1 MPKWLDRVEGALA
14 ADTERRTRA
23 VKAFTMPPF
32 WSDDG
37 ARVRLAASASMHP
50 DREVIGEGFEEFAS
64 SMFKA
69 NGPVHGCIAIR
80 ARVFSQARLL
90 FQRFQGGRPVELYG
104 GGDPGL
110 ALLERPWDR
119 GSTANLLTD
128 MEIDGSLAGNH
139 FAVMVD
145 QSGRIGRQAKR
156 EDGAF
161 LARMR
166 PDWCTLI
173 IHAPSGNPFNVDAR
187 VVALQYRPPG
197 MANDPLLLTRKEFSH
212 FAPMPDPLARFRG
225 MSWLTPIIRDV
236 TADVAYTTHA
246 TAFLKNGATPNLVV
260 KVGED
265 VEDEE
270 FKMFVA
276 QFKEDYEGAA
286 NAYKTLF
293 LAGGA
298 DVTPLSVDL
307 NQVALRQNQAALET
321 RIATA
326 AGVHVILAGFSEGL
340 GGSSLNEGNFGAARR
355 LFVDST
361 IRDLWGK
368 AAPALEIFAE
378 PTRAASRL
386 WYDARDIPFLRQD
399 AGDEATTFQT
409 QIIAIRQGVEA
420 GFIPDDM
427 VRAAKAAD
435 VSLLIGKHTGKVSV
449 QLRDPNAPEPG
460 AAPSTE
466 DNGTGADDEDATTMP
481 TLNGRTN
488 GNAPALTAR

>member
-1 MPKWLDRVEGALA
+1 MPKWLDRVEATLA
-14 ADTERRTRA
+14 DSDARRAKA

-32 WSDDG
+32 WADDG
-37 ARVRLAASASMHP
+37 ARVRLAASSSGP
-50 DREVIGEGFEEFAS
+50 DREMIGDGFAGYVDD
-64 SMFKA
+64 MFKS
-69 NGPVHGCIAIR
+69 NGPVFGCIALR
-80 ARVFSQARLL
+80 VRVFSQARLL

-119 GSTANLLTD
+119 GSTAHLLTD

-145 QSGRIGRQAKR
+145 QSGRIGVRAKR

-173 IHAPSGNPFNVDAR
+173 IHAPSGNPYNVDAR
-187 VVALQYRPPG
+187 VVALQYRFPG
-197 MANDPLLLTRKEFSH
+197 SGDDPLLLTRKEFSH
-212 FAPMPDPLARFRG
+212 FAPLPDPTARFRG
-225 MSWLTPIIRDV
+225 MSWMTPIIRDV
-236 TADVAYTTHA
+236 QADSAYTTHA
-246 TAFLKNGATPNLVV
+246 TAFLRNGATPNLVV

-270 FKMFVA
+270 FQKFVA
-276 QFKEDYEGAA
+276 QFKEDYVGAS

-298 DVTPLSVDL
+298 DVTPLSLDL
-307 NQVALRQNQAALET
+307 NQLALRESQAALET
-321 RIATA
+321 RIASA
-326 AGVHVILAGFSEGL
+326 SGVHVILAGFSEGL

-368 AAPALEIFAE
+368 AAPALEVFAE
-378 PTRAASRL
+378 PTKAASRL

-399 AGDEATTFQT
+399 AGDEATTFKT
-409 QIIAIRQGVEA
+409 QMEAINTGITA
-420 GFIPDDM
+420 GYEPDAM
-427 VRAAKAAD
+427 AKAAKAAD

-449 QLRDPNAPEPG
+449 QLRDPNAKPDP
-460 AAPSTE
+460 APSTG
-466 DNGTGADDEDATTMP
+466 DNGTGADGEDATTMP

-488 GNAPALTAR
+488 GNNPPALTAR